1 MKKMLI
7 VLVVLMFAGVASAAA
22 VTVYTDD
29 FKDMAGGWQRGPG
42 GYEPILTYNTLDFF
56 GARDMRVLKYNN
68 GNIVGGAAQYQSI
81 LQKSVDVSSD
91 VAFSVTASE
100 RFDPVIPQ
108 IWVFNKFHVGALTIE
123 LADHWNADDRT
134 IKIFDNVNGGD
145 LLADAYGV
153 WNGTPNWDYDT
164 FITYQIDVT
173 AAGTKVDILAGGV
186 SIIGGGVYTTGLTT
200 ANMTSGGYVA
210 MNINTINGDASA
222 NRYIDFVDVTV
233 VPEPATLALLGLG
246 GLALLRRKKA

>member
-1 MKKMLI
+1 MKKILI
-7 VLVVLMFAGVASAAA
+7 VLVVLMFASVASAAA
-22 VTVYTDD
+22 VVVYTDD
-29 FKDMAGGWQRGPG
+29 FTDMSGGWQRGPG
-42 GYEPILTYNTLDFF
+42 GYEPVLTYNSFDFY
-56 GARDMRVLKYNN
+56 GARDTRSLAYDN

-81 LQKSVDVSSD
+81 LSKSVDVSSD
-91 VAFSVTASE
+91 VAFSVTAAE
-100 RFDPVIPQ
+100 RFAPVTAQ

-123 LADHWNADDRT
+123 MADHWNADDRT

-153 WNGTPNWDYDT
+153 WNGVPNWGYDT
-164 FITYQIDVT
+164 FYTYQVDVT

-200 ANMTSGGYVA
+200 ANMTAAGMVA
-210 MNINTINGDASA
+210 MNINTINGDSSA
-222 NRYIDFVDVTV
+222 KRYIDFVDVTV